1 MIINNPQLQT
11 YSASCY
17 FPENGEF
24 KTVRV
29 AAVDISQAR
38 EKALKIVDDHAPGQP
53 EVDSITPSHR
63 HK

>member
-1 MIINNPQLQT
+1 MIVTSPQLQA
-11 YSASCY
+11 YSATCY

-29 AAVDISQAR
+29 TAVDVAQAR
-38 EKALKIVDDHAPGQP
+38 EKALQIVEQHAPGQP
-53 EVDSITPSHR
+53 EVDSITTSYQ